1 VALHLWTRETEEGT
15 GPSDPATVRAPEP
28 LGDRIL
34 TALQDVRARL
44 TLPAIATSAGAG
56 IITLQF
62 GGDTAATQLTTA
74 VAAIAV
80 GTCVAVAFLCTGSRR
95 LAWAA
100 VALGS
105 ALWSVGMASQPVW
118 EATRSDGAVPSSI
131 AGVASVL
138 AVVCLLVGILLHVEV
153 PKQRVARARYLA
165 EGSMLTAS
173 IFFASWVIVMPP
185 AFDAVDGLEQADQIR
200 LLAYPIGDVILLAA
214 VVFAL
219 TRLPRRGRWSVFL
232 FAGVGAIA
240 LLSSAASNLLDSQST
255 QAQAIDLGMSFAF
268 GAIIVAAIRSGGSEA
283 DVVLSPVPER
293 AQLLLL
299 ATPGLSVLIVVGTT
313 LRQVI
318 GKPVAVELT
327 WITIGVL
334 SLSVLLHLTVIYE
347 NHALS
352 RDLALAR
359 DEAIRASELKSS
371 FLANVSHEIRTPM
384 NAVIGL
390 TGLLL
395 DSELDEDQ
403 RELATGVSTSAEGL
417 LGLIDAVLD
426 FSKIEA
432 EKLDLE
438 EIDLDIEDLI
448 DDVAMLVGDS
458 ARRKGIELFAYC
470 EPGMETMRRGDPVRI
485 RQILINLANN
495 AVKFTEK
502 GSVTIQAM
510 PGDDPE
516 QVAFLVIDTGIGIP
530 ESEQARLFEPFSQL
544 DESTTRKFGGTGL
557 GLGIV
562 MGLVELQEGTI
573 ELASEVGVGTVFRV
587 TLPLRHGAKRTT
599 EKGLTGLVGLR
610 ALLVDPNAVNR
621 SVIAHS
627 LQNWGFIVDQA
638 SSADEALHRYSWS
651 GLGGPGY
658 ALVVLEHRLDDI
670 DIDGVELARLLR
682 AQEATSSSVILLL
695 SSAVNLSRQDA
706 HEAGIASV
714 LVKPVR
720 NSYLLRRIVDSL
732 ITTPTP
738 RSPAGTQ
745 QKEAQRGERAPSP
758 AR

>member
-1 VALHLWTRETEEGT
+1 MALHLWTREPEEGT
-15 GPSDPATVRAPEP
+15 SPPDALALDAPEP
-28 LGDRIL
+28 LGERI
-34 TALQDVRARL
+34 TAALQDVRSRL
-44 TLPAIATSAGAG
+44 TLPAIAVSAGAG
-56 IITLQF
+56 IVTLQF
-62 GGDTAATQLTTA
+62 GGDTPTTHLTTA

-80 GTCVAVAFLCTGSRR
+80 GTCVAVAFLCTGRR
-95 LAWAA
+95 RFGWAA
-100 VALGS
+100 VGLGS
-105 ALWSVGMASQPVW
+105 ALWSLGIASLPSWDVTKVEGAPAASVG
-118 EATRSDGAVPSSI
+118 GL
-131 AGVASVL
+131 ASVL
-138 AVVCLLVGILLHVEV
+138 ATVCLLVGILTHVEL
-153 PKQRVARARYLA
+153 PGRRVARARYLA

-185 AFDAVDGLEQADQIR
+185 AFEAVAGLSTAERAR
-200 LLAYPIGDVILLAA
+200 LLAYPIGDVLLVAA
-214 VVFAL
+214 VVFAV
-219 TRLPRRGRWSVFL
+219 TRLPRRDRWSVFL
-232 FAGVGAIA
+232 YAGVGAVA
-240 LLSSAASNLLDSQST
+240 LLSSAASNLLTTQST
-255 QAQAIDLGMSFAF
+255 QARAIDLGTSFAF
-268 GAIIVAAIRSGGSEA
+268 GAITLAAIRSGGREA
-283 DVVLSPVPER
+283 DVVRSTVPER

-313 LRQVI
+313 LRQVV

-334 SLSVLLHLTVIYE
+334 SLSVLLHLTVIFE

-352 RDLALAR
+352 RELALAR

-395 DSELDEDQ
+395 DTELDEDQ

-458 ARRKGIELFAYC
+458 ARRTGVELYAYC

-510 PGDDPE
+510 PGDHPD
-516 QVAFLVIDTGIGIP
+516 QVAFLVVDTGIGIP

-587 TLPLRHGAKRTT
+587 TLPLPRVPSAPPR
-599 EKGLTGLVGLR
+599 R
-610 ALLVDPNAVNR
+610 ASRAW
-621 SVIAHS
+621 
-627 LQNWGFIVDQA
+627 WGCA
-638 SSADEALHRYSWS
+638 PCSW
-651 GLGGPGY
+651 
-658 ALVVLEHRLDDI
+658 
-670 DIDGVELARLLR
+670 
-682 AQEATSSSVILLL
+682 
-695 SSAVNLSRQDA
+695 
-706 HEAGIASV
+706 
-714 LVKPVR
+714 
-720 NSYLLRRIVDSL
+720 
-732 ITTPTP
+732 TPTP
-738 RSPAGTQ
+738 
-745 QKEAQRGERAPSP
+745 
-758 AR
+758 

>member
-1 VALHLWTRETEEGT
+1 MALHLWTRETEEGT
-15 GPSDPATVRAPEP
+15 SPPDAAVIEVPEP
-28 LGDRIL
+28 LGDRI
-34 TALQDVRARL
+34 TAALQDVRSRL
-44 TLPAIATSAGAG
+44 TLPAIAVSAVAG
-56 IITLQF
+56 IATLQV
-62 GGDTAATQLTTA
+62 GGDTPSTHLTTA

-80 GTCVAVAFLCTGSRR
+80 STCVAVAFLCTGRR
-95 LAWAA
+95 RVAWAA
-100 VALGS
+100 VGLGS
-105 ALWSVGMASQPVW
+105 ALWAVGVASQPVW
-118 EATRSDGAVPSSI
+118 EDTKAAGSVPPSV
-131 AGVASVL
+131 AGLASVL
-138 AVVCLLVGILLHVEV
+138 AVVCLLVGVLSHVEL
-153 PKQRVARARYLA
+153 PAHRVARARYLA
-165 EGSMLTAS
+165 EGLMLTAS

-185 AFDAVDGLEQADQIR
+185 AFEAVAGLDTAEQVR
-200 LLAYPIGDVILLAA
+200 LLAYPIGDVVLVAA

-240 LLSSAASNLLDSQST
+240 LLSTAASNLLATQST
-255 QAQAIDLGMSFAF
+255 QARAIDLGTSFAF
-268 GAIIVAAIRSGGSEA
+268 AAVILAAVRSGGSDA
-283 DVVLSPVPER
+283 DVVRASVPER

-334 SLSVLLHLTVIYE
+334 SLSVLLHLTVIFE

-395 DSELDEDQ
+395 DTELDEDQ

-458 ARRKGIELFAYC
+458 ARRKGIELYAYC

-495 AVKFTEK
+495 AVKFTDK

-510 PGDDPE
+510 PGDHPGE
-516 QVAFLVIDTGIGIP
+516 VAFLVVDTGIGIP

-573 ELASEVGVGTVFRV
+573 ELASEVDVGTVFRV
-587 TLPLRHGAKRTT
+587 SLPLPLGAKRAT

-627 LQNWGFIVDQA
+627 LQSWGFVVDQA
-638 SSADEALHRYSWS
+638 ASADEALHKYSWN
-651 GLGGPGY
+651 GVGGPGY
-658 ALVVLEHRLDDI
+658 ALVVLEHRLDDM
-670 DIDGVELARLLR
+670 DGVELARLLR
-682 AQEATSSSVILLL
+682 AQEATSASVILLL

-738 RSPAGTQ
+738 RSTAGIQ